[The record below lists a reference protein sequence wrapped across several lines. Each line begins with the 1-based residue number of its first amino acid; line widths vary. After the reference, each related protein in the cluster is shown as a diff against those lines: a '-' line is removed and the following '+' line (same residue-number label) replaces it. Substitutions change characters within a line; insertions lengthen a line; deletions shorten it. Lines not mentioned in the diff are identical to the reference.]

1 MQTKVGLFLAPPAA
15 AASSPAVDFF
25 AAPEQVVAPE
35 MKPAESNIQSVDPF
49 AAVPI
54 NNVDNSDFFGS
65 FCSHTGSASSA
76 EPTAQSFMDSGNSLY
91 NQNQKTSVAYLHHQ
105 KRMGSKSNLEFGL
118 IPMHLIVV

>member
-1 MQTKVGLFLAPPAA
+1 
-15 AASSPAVDFF
+15 
-25 AAPEQVVAPE
+25 

-91 NQNQKTSVAYLHHQ
+91 NQNHKTFVAS
-105 KRMGSKSNLEFGL
+105 SKKDGFQVKPGVWADSYAFNSCLNLSLKLKIDFRHLATFFDPL
-118 IPMHLIVV
+118 IINYCIC